1 LAQKLIMSKIRNII
15 IFVIILGGVIYAF
28 NSFSKKDTSSN
39 DQLLSVEGGDEG
51 VLAGETVPGSAENV
65 GQGFL
70 DTLLS
75 LRTIKLD
82 RSLLDRDS
90 FKSLRDFTKE
100 LIPQN
105 NQGRPNPFAPIGTDI
120 EIAPSASPTPETGAS
135 LSAQAI
141 SAAGPSDAGTSTVSI
156 ETADASA
163 VTRTTATL
171 NGKIFSPS
179 STTVRSFEWGTNPDA
194 LANSTPQVKQT
205 TSGTFISAISGL
217 TPSTTYYFKAVA
229 LTGASVSEGDIYM
242 FTTQP

>member
-1 LAQKLIMSKIRNII
+1 MSKIRNII
-15 IFVIILGGVIYAF
+15 IFVLILGGVIYAF
-28 NSFSKKDTSSN
+28 NSFSKEDTAST

-51 VLAGETVPGSAENV
+51 VLAGESIPGGAENV

-82 RSLLDRDS
+82 RSVLDRDS
-90 FKSLRDFTKE
+90 FKALRDFTKE

-105 NQGRPNPFAPIGTDI
+105 NQGRPNPFAPIGTDV
-120 EIAPSASPTPETGAS
+120 EIAPSAAPTPETGAS
-135 LSAQAI
+135 LQAQAI
-141 SAAGPSDAGTSTVSI
+141 ASTSGNSGATSSSVVI

-163 VTRTTATL
+163 VARTTATL

-194 LANSTPQVKQT
+194 LANTTPQVKQATQGAFT
-205 TSGTFISAISGL
+205 TAISGL
-217 TPSTTYYFKAVA
+217 APNTTYYFKAVA
-229 LTGASVSEGDIYM
+229 LTGALVAEGDIYM
-242 FTTQP
+242 FTTLP